1 MGGRVDFSYIS
12 LYENLANRLL
22 ENEIVGSAR
31 RVTSSAGKKD
41 GGSGIENLNMVD
53 RNERI
58 RVKLWVRAFP
68 FFLNERHLMHQ
79 RAKREAKGIILSSL
93 SNML

>member
-1 MGGRVDFSYIS
+1 MEKTGPGKKGHPLTGASLGDGGGRVDFSYIS

-31 RVTSSAGKKD
+31 RVTSPAGQKD
-41 GGSGIENLNMVD
+41 GGSGIENLNLVD

-68 FFLNERHLMHQ
+68 FF
-79 RAKREAKGIILSSL
+79 
-93 SNML
+93 

>member
-1 MGGRVDFSYIS
+1 MEVVNFSYIS

-22 ENEIVGSAR
+22 ENKIVGSAR
-31 RVTSSAGKKD
+31 RVTSPAGQKD
-41 GGSGIENLNMVD
+41 GGSGNENLNLVD

-68 FFLNERHLMHQ
+68 FF
-79 RAKREAKGIILSSL
+79 
-93 SNML
+93 

>member
-1 MGGRVDFSYIS
+1 MLNWGVGGRVDFSYIS
-12 LYENLANRLL
+12 LYENLENRLL

-31 RVTSSAGKKD
+31 RGTSPAGQKD

-58 RVKLWVRAFP
+58 RVKLWVRTFAF
-68 FFLNERHLMHQ
+68 F
-79 RAKREAKGIILSSL
+79 KRTTSHAPKG
-93 SNML
+93 

>member
-1 MGGRVDFSYIS
+1 MLALAWGMGGRVDFSYIS

-31 RVTSSAGKKD
+31 RVTSPAGQKD
-41 GGSGIENLNMVD
+41 GGSGIENLNLVD

-68 FFLNERHLMHQ
+68 FF
-79 RAKREAKGIILSSL
+79 
-93 SNML
+93 

>member
-31 RVTSSAGKKD
+31 RLISPAGQKD

-58 RVKLWVRAFP
+58 RVKLWVRTFS
-68 FFLNERHLMHQ
+68 FLNERHLSHQ
-79 RAKREAKGIILSSL
+79 RTKREAKGIIFSS
-93 SNML
+93 